1 MSAVGT
7 TSPSASV
14 RIPGRRRSGARVIR
28 PGYLFVLAYVVLL
41 VAFGIG
47 PTIYSLY
54 LAFTKTTGGFAG
66 FSNFSRTASDYRF
79 LPAVGHVASYLAIWL
94 AMLAVLVVLLA
105 LVVHRVSSGR
115 TRTFIRFVYYIP
127 GALVGAASVVLW
139 LFVLD
144 PSVSPVSAI
153 LRLLGNHTFADTIS
167 SGHLPFIFALIAF
180 WTGAGGWILVLYGA
194 LNTIPD
200 EVMEAAKIDG
210 SGAIQTAL
218 RIQLP
223 MIRKWVVYMLIL
235 SLAAGTQLFV
245 EPTLISQASFGVVP
259 NTYSL
264 NQLAYQYA
272 FTQNDFNGS
281 AAIAV
286 DLLVFSLICAT
297 VFVARGRLF
306 ETE

>member
-1 MSAVGT
+1 VTAVST
-7 TSPSASV
+7 ASSSASV

-28 PGYLFVLAYVVLL
+28 PGHLFVLAYVVLL

-66 FSNFSRTASDYRF
+66 FSNFSRTASDFRF

-144 PSVSPVSAI
+144 PAVSPIAAI

-167 SGHLPFIFALIAF
+167 SGHLPFIFAVIAF

-194 LNTIPD
+194 LNTIPE

-210 SGAIQTAL
+210 SGPIQTAL

-223 MIRKWVVYMLIL
+223 MIRKWIVYMLIL

-281 AAIAV
+281 AAIAI
-286 DLLVFSLICAT
+286 DLLVFSLICAA

-306 ETE
+306 ETD